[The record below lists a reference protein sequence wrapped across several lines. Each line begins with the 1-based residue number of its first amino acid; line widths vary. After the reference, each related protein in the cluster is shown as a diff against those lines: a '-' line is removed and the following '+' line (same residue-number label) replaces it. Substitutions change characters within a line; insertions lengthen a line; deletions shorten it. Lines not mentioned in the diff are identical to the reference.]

1 MLEAECV
8 RTGAVRTVGC
18 SLMVLLLEEEE
29 LLGDTGWLKIGLW

>member
-8 RTGAVRTVGC
+8 RTGSVRTLSC
-18 SLMVLLLEEEE
+18 SLMVLLLEVLE